1 MESSPTTAYILVG
14 DDHLAAAML
23 EIDRLRKIR
32 DAALA
37 LHNRRGDTGPA
48 LVAFD
53 VAMSELI

>member
-1 MESSPTTAYILVG
+1 MEPTAYILVR
-14 DDHLAAAML
+14 DDHLAAAIL

-37 LHNRRGDTGPA
+37 LHNRIGDTGPA

-53 VAMSELI
+53 VAMSELA